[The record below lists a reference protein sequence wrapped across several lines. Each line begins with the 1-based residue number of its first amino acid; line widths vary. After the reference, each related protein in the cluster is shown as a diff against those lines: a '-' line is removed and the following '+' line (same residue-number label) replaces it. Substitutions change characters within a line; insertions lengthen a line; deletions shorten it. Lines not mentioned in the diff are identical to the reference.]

1 MARDPV
7 ARTHAADERN
17 DEDEESELLPVLAQ
31 PECDP
36 GRAADGRASSKTGNR
51 LQEGLLRADMT
62 TDLTSAPDADNGFTE

>member
-7 ARTHAADERN
+7 VRTHAADERI

-36 GRAADGRASSKTGNR
+36 GRAADGAS
-51 LQEGLLRADMT
+51 LL
-62 TDLTSAPDADNGFTE
+62 